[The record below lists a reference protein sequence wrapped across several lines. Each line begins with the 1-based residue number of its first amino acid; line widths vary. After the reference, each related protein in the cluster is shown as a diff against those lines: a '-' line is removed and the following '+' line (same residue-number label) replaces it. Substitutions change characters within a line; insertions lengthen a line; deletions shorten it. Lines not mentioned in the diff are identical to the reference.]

1 MQMPPIN
8 AFSET
13 AALYAVLS
21 DDDQEAQRLVSS
33 MLPCERAV
41 FAGQLDKLRRM
52 MTDRFGNDLG
62 QTALTQSDARPNVV
76 QH

>member
-8 AFSET
+8 AFTET
-13 AALYAVLS
+13 AALHAVLN
-21 DDDQEAQRLVSS
+21 DNDQEAQRLVSG

-41 FAGQLDKLRRM
+41 FANQLDRLRRM
-52 MTDRFGNDLG
+52 MTDRFGNDVG
-62 QTALTQSDARPNVV
+62 HSAPTQPDPGHNV